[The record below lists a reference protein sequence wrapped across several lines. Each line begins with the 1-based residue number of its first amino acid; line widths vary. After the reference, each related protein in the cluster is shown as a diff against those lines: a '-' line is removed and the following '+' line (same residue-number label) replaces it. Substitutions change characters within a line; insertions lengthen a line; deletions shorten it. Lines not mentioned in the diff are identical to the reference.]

1 MLPGGW
7 GGICHLTRP
16 TAGRVGAREWLSGDG
31 EGQMMLAER
40 VGFLVLWRVLLPRGA
55 AANSASPGVAGS
67 ASHRYGGWGH
77 SHPRYGTLVWGP
89 KGMERGFLGL
99 SLLVCPS
106 LSHELRC
113 RTAIGDPNGEVLHG
127 RAFGRAFAGHHPL
140 GGEVNGSPPLGRLT
154 HTLP

>member
-55 AANSASPGVAGS
+55 AANSVTGSGGFGFPPVRRVGAFAPQVWHTCVGPEGHGERLLGIIPTGVSCVQAYRTSCVAERRS
-67 ASHRYGGWGH
+67 ATR
-77 SHPRYGTLVWGP
+77 
-89 KGMERGFLGL
+89 MERYFMAGPSVGL
-99 SLLVCPS
+99 SQD
-106 LSHELRC
+106 
-113 RTAIGDPNGEVLHG
+113 T
-127 RAFGRAFAGHHPL
+127 
-140 GGEVNGSPPLGRLT
+140 
-154 HTLP
+154 TLWEGK

>member
-55 AANSASPGVAGS
+55 AANSVTGSGGFGFPPVRRVGAFAPQVWHTCVGPEGHGERLLGIIPTGVSKPIAR
-67 ASHRYGGWGH
+67 AA
-77 SHPRYGTLVWGP
+77 L
-89 KGMERGFLGL
+89 
-99 SLLVCPS
+99 
-106 LSHELRC
+106 
-113 RTAIGDPNGEVLHG
+113 PNGDRRPEWRGTSWPGLWS
-127 RAFGRAFAGHHPL
+127 
-140 GGEVNGSPPLGRLT
+140 GSPPNPMTLGRTELI
-154 HTLP
+154 LSLGKLLIMS